1 MFPDG
6 RGKRILLFVSAYLL
20 LALVPYLA
28 LNWDVVVEVLD
39 RSFPPSPVAVT
50 LVAGGGAVILAALVR
65 ASDGVDRYAQFL
77 VAPTDWLSIL
87 VGLSFILAGSSWWAV
102 PEIVLEWFGRI
113 DLNVLYF
120 LVFMAHVPMLLFL
133 SLMTALG
140 FAQREAQ
147 NR

>member
-1 MFPDG
+1 MYPTG
-6 RGKRILLFVSAYLL
+6 QGKHIVLFVGAYLL
-20 LALVPYLA
+20 LAAPPYLA
-28 LNWDVVVEVLD
+28 LNWDTVVEVLD
-39 RSFPPSPVAVT
+39 RSFPPSPLAIVT
-50 LVAGGGAVILAALVR
+50 VLVSAGVILAALIR

-87 VGLSFILAGSSWWAV
+87 VGLSFILAGASWWAV

-140 FAQREAQ
+140 FAQRDAE

>member
-50 LVAGGGAVILAALVR
+50 LVAGGAGVILAALVR

>member
-1 MFPDG
+1 MFPNG
-6 RGKRILLFVSAYLL
+6 RGKRLVLFVSAYLL
-20 LALVPYLA
+20 LSVPPYLA
-28 LNWDVVVEVLD
+28 LNWDVVVAVLD
-39 RSFPPSPVAVT
+39 RTFPPSP
-50 LVAGGGAVILAALVR
+50 LVAATVLVSAAVIFATLLR
-65 ASDGVDRYAQFL
+65 ASEGVDRYARFL
-77 VAPTDWLSIL
+77 LAPTDWLSIL
-87 VGLSFILAGSSWWAV
+87 VGLSFVLAGASWWAV

-140 FAQREAQ
+140 LAQRESK